1 LSPQAATT
9 RPAGPT
15 RPRSDRYV
23 APRTELEAVVARLFG
38 EVLGG
43 EEVGVEDD
51 FFDLGGNSLVAVQL
65 IALVRKQLQVKLPMR
80 SLFEEPTVAG
90 LVRLIEQARDGGAA
104 AEPDDADGAIPRQP
118 RRADAARQAR

>member
-1 LSPQAATT
+1 M
-9 RPAGPT
+9 
-15 RPRSDRYV
+15 
-23 APRTELEAVVARLFG
+23 ARLFG